1 MSDPRE
7 DDLRTTYDA
16 VDEELAR
23 LAATEEAKQ
32 AQRPGTPKHAAL
44 ARKAKEQADRLRQ
57 ATAVESELADE
68 LESDPGAGPS

>member
-16 VDEELAR
+16 VDEELAK
-23 LAATEEAKQ
+23 LTATEDAKQ
-32 AQRPGTPKHAAL
+32 AERPGTPKHAEL
-44 ARKAKEQADRLRQ
+44 ARKAKEHADRLRD

-68 LESDPGAGPS
+68 LVTDPGVRPT